1 MCHSSARPGVFGE
14 DVAIIPPPQNRADP
28 SPSTRLKQSTYPKR
42 RTGAV
47 NLAMA
52 GVMDEPQISEDV
64 RAALLLRHHMVDVE
78 LLAIVER
85 LVTDGT

>member
-1 MCHSSARPGVFGE
+1 
-14 DVAIIPPPQNRADP
+14 
-28 SPSTRLKQSTYPKR
+28 
-42 RTGAV
+42 V

-64 RAALLLRHHMVDVE
+64 RAALFLRHHMVNVE
-78 LLAIVER
+78 RLAILKR